1 MLLTFATTF
10 GRISPC
16 RLIDSVD
23 NRTSRNRCTTPVSCF
38 AHTASNSRH
47 GTYERVLRYPDGHE
61 RRIRYPAPVLDE
73 ESVDVHGET
82 WESLNYW
89 TALATKKRRPESSKA
104 AGSEVAEDKD
114 LRVDSDLIPDSPLQ
128 LLRYMTSEK
137 YNRTQKELWKQVQG
151 SYQVLEG
158 SPWVAPRPLYV
169 LATQQADREEGLT
182 YTLRTRVDRQDM
194 EDELTRVLGRRRPD
208 GSAVI
213 RCSEI
218 RDGVIAFE
226 DEEVAGRYADL
237 LESGATHG
245 EVSVARCESHALFRS
260 VQNAKSVVVLLRP
273 TPQQDGS
280 LMPQPHHLAAVLR
293 GQQSMEDDTG
303 SGGVRDRL

>member
-114 LRVDSDLIPDSPLQ
+114 LRASALGFFQIIGFWHAFLD
-128 LLRYMTSEK
+128 T
-137 YNRTQKELWKQVQG
+137 
-151 SYQVLEG
+151 
-158 SPWVAPRPLYV
+158 
-169 LATQQADREEGLT
+169 LAN
-182 YTLRTRVDRQDM
+182 
-194 EDELTRVLGRRRPD
+194 
-208 GSAVI
+208 
-213 RCSEI
+213 C
-218 RDGVIAFE
+218 
-226 DEEVAGRYADL
+226 
-237 LESGATHG
+237 
-245 EVSVARCESHALFRS
+245 
-260 VQNAKSVVVLLRP
+260 KRP
-273 TPQQDGS
+273 TD
-280 LMPQPHHLAAVLR
+280 LARQNLLV
-293 GQQSMEDDTG
+293 TG
-303 SGGVRDRL
+303 VEVR